1 MILREKMKCR
11 AYEQPERVREG
22 LNSLIDVKAEAI
34 TRDKIANCPVRAKSV
49 FIHPGIQEDD
59 EYNK

>member
-1 MILREKMKCR
+1 MKCR

>member
-1 MILREKMKCR
+1 MKCR
-11 AYEQPERVREG
+11 AYEQPEWMSKS

-34 TRDKIANCPVRAKSV
+34 PRDKIANCPVRDKSV